1 MSSRASASSSL
12 LYVMTGGIVVLT
24 VLSCLAF
31 AHSELILVQYHQFR
45 YIDTDNAETSS
56 RQWLSEHPSLSIPLL
71 VARLHENDEL
81 VCQRAGDL
89 ISEIQHAHPD
99 PTNPDDAQISLS
111 LGSLLQR
118 NFGTFSAPGKLQGI
132 RLAFDILEQHLG
144 RWSPNVATAINS
156 AGRVVTDGLRDP
168 NSQVQVATLEQLPRA
183 WRWDGTDKITQNLAE
198 GWMISGSRGA
208 IDRLRSDSPKV
219 RMAAA
224 RALQGTDH
232 RSGDKEL
239 VRLIHDKDREVVR
252 AALKTIGE
260 DHIDEFSTEDRVKL
274 VSLLLDNEEE
284 FRLLARKALVGY
296 GLSEDQVRIITLM
309 KQPAPAERAKAADAV
324 LSLVSVDRVQVLDE
338 LAKDPSSVVR
348 LAAIHAATK
357 IDHPSLKEML
367 KQLSVDDPDEQVRQ
381 ACQTALQEVTKSSK
395 IK

>member
-1 MSSRASASSSL
+1 MGSRASTSGSF
-12 LYVMTGGIVVLT
+12 LYVIVAGVVVLT

-31 AHSELILVQYHQFR
+31 AHSELILVQYHQFK
-45 YIDTDNAETSS
+45 YIDTEASDTPSHH
-56 RQWLSEHPSLSIPLL
+56 WLAEHPSLSIPLL
-71 VARLHENDEL
+71 VARLHDQDE
-81 VCQRAGDL
+81 VTCQRAGDL

-99 PTNPDDAQISLS
+99 PTNPDDAQLSLS
-111 LGSLLQR
+111 LGSLLQK
-118 NFGTFSAPGKLQGI
+118 NFASLSLPGKLQAI

-183 WRWDGTDKITQNLAE
+183 WHWDGTDKITRNLAE

-252 AALKTIGE
+252 AALQTIGE
-260 DHIDEFSTEDRVKL
+260 DHIDEFSAEDRVTL
-274 VSLLLDNEEE
+274 VALLLDNEEE
-284 FRLLARKALVGY
+284 FRLLAKKSLVGY

-309 KQPAPAERAKAADAV
+309 KQPVPTERAKAADAV
-324 LSLVSVDRVQVLDE
+324 LSLVGVDRVQVLDE
-338 LAKDPSSVVR
+338 LAKDSSSIVR
-348 LAAIHAATK
+348 LAAIRAATK
-357 IDHPSLKEML
+357 IDHPSLKEMI
-367 KQLSVDDPDEQVRQ
+367 KQLSVDDPDEEVRQ
-381 ACQTALQEVTKSSK
+381 ACQTAMKESTKSSK